1 MDNPYKETFET
12 FNKVVQLYQDKFMK
26 FDLYNDT
33 FCGEVNTENARI
45 VEIECRPENITKY
58 FPN

>member
-12 FNKVVQLYQDKFMK
+12 LNKVVQLYQDKFMK
-26 FDLYNDT
+26 FDLYVDT

-45 VEIECRPENITKY
+45 VEIGCRPENITKY
-58 FPN
+58 FLN